1 MVMTDKIRT
10 YLHQLYPPDVASET
24 YDTLM
29 GMINLTTRIAS
40 AKSAFYNEADVLLIT
55 YGDSLNHAPQPPLQT
70 LRDFA
75 VKHLKPLFSG
85 IHILPFYPYSSDD
98 GFSVIDFFAVNPSLG
113 GWGDVQ
119 ALGADFDLMFDG
131 VFNHMSAKSNWFA
144 QFLADNPDYVG
155 LFMTESPTTDLSMVT
170 RPRTSPLLTP
180 FIKPNGETVHVWT
193 TFSADQ
199 VDFDPHTPNT
209 VLRLIDVL
217 LFYAEYGARYIRLDA
232 IAFLWKQVGTTCL
245 HLPQTHTIIQLMRA
259 VLDEIAPHVVIIT
272 ETNVPHAENIS
283 YWGDGQ
289 HEAQMVYNFTL
300 PPLLFYS
307 LTVGNAQKLRDW
319 INTLQ
324 TPSDKTTFFNFTAS
338 HDGIGVRPVEGM
350 LSADEVNM
358 LAEVVMARGGR
369 VSYRTKPDGSQSPY
383 ELNITYVDAIRNPDH
398 PHDLQVKKFILS
410 QAVMLTL
417 AGVPAVYIHSLLGS
431 VNDTDGMTRTRQN
444 RTINRA
450 KLDVTRLQT
459 ELDTPNT
466 LRHDIFTAYRHLL
479 TTRRS
484 TPAFHPNESQ
494 TALDMGDDAILA
506 IQRGENLL
514 ALFNFSDQPRTLSRP
529 VSGYDHLTGEM
540 IADKTVL
547 LAYEVVWVEG

>member
-1 MVMTDKIRT
+1 MIMTDKIRA
-10 YLHQLYPPDVASET
+10 YLRQLYTPEQAENT
-24 YDTLM
+24 YSAVM
-29 GMINLTTRIAS
+29 TRISTTPKPDSGRKMA
-40 AKSAFYNEADVLLIT
+40 YTERDVLLIT
-55 YGDSLNHAPQPPLQT
+55 YGDSLNNPPHAPFRVLHQ
-70 LRDFA
+70 FA
-75 VKHLKPLFSG
+75 VDRLKPLFSG

-98 GFSVIDFFAVNPSLG
+98 GFSVIDFYAVNPSLG
-113 GWGDVQ
+113 GWDDVR

-131 VFNHMSAKSNWFA
+131 VFNHMSAKSDWFR
-144 QFLADNPDYVG
+144 QFLADNPDYAG
-155 LFMTESPTTDLSMVT
+155 LFMTESPSTDLSMVT

-180 FIKPNGETVHVWT
+180 FIKPNGDTVHLWT

-199 VDFDPHTPNT
+199 IDFDPRTPNT

-217 LFYAEYGARYIRLDA
+217 LFYVQQGATYIRLDA
-232 IAFLWKQVGTTCL
+232 IAFLWKQVGTTSL
-245 HLPQTHTIIQLMRA
+245 HLPQTHIIIQLMRA

-272 ETNVPHAENIS
+272 ETNVPHTENIS
-283 YWGDGQ
+283 YWGDG
-289 HEAQMVYNFTL
+289 HNEAQMVYNFTL

-307 LTVGNAQKLRDW
+307 LTVGQPEKLRGW
-319 INTLQ
+319 INSLR

-350 LSADEVNM
+350 LSPDEVNL
-358 LAEVVMARGGR
+358 LADVVIARGGR

-398 PHDLQVKKFILS
+398 PHELQVKKFILS

-431 VNDTDGMTRTRQN
+431 TNDIDGMTRTEQN

-450 KLDVTRLQT
+450 KLELTRLNI
-459 ELDTPNT
+459 ELDAPNT
-466 LRHDIFTAYRHLL
+466 LRHDIFNAYRHLL
-479 TTRRS
+479 TTRRNI
-484 TPAFHPNESQ
+484 PAFHPNMPQ

-506 IQRGENLL
+506 IQRGDTLL

-529 VSGYDHLTGEM
+529 VSGYDHLTGDI
-540 IADKTVL
+540 IAEKTVL
-547 LAYEVVWVEG
+547 SPYEVLWVGL